1 MSGFQAANAP
11 GVYFAEQMARG
22 DLDVFAV
29 LGLHA
34 DLDGLSMRGARSHY
48 RKVVM
53 PHVFERNN
61 APASSGPRLPT
72 WVHVNA
78 AKAELLDH
86 GKAHFERLKTAWS
99 HRSQQTWNPFAK
111 PGSPEAR
118 LVRTDRHGTCPVL
131 DLVPY

>member
-1 MSGFQAANAP
+1 MLGL
-11 GVYFAEQMARG
+11 YI
-22 DLDVFAV
+22 DLDS
-29 LGLHA
+29 
-34 DLDGLSMRGARSHY
+34 LSIRRARSYY
-48 RKVVM
+48 RNVVI
-53 PHVFERNN
+53 PYIFKRNN
-61 APASSGPRLPT
+61 VPASSGPRLPT

-86 GKAHFERLKTAWS
+86 GKAHFVRLKTAWS
-99 HRSQQTWNPFAK
+99 HRSQQTWNPFAE